1 MVIWDEQIASQKLI
15 RIQKLRLRN
24 LKNTIQ
30 TRIGWMDVCNMATE
44 QLIDNG
50 FDDQIWHLV

>member
-1 MVIWDEQIASQKLI
+1 MEIWDEQIASQKLI